1 MTHAPS
7 TLLLPA
13 PRPAVEPGS
22 TTTPAPRPGRRL
34 LLLGAGTM
42 TVSLALGIGP
52 ADAAPTLRRGSRGSS
67 VGRLQRNLADLGY
80 WCGRA
85 DGSFGHL
92 TQQAVWALQK
102 AADLKAD
109 GVVGPKTHRALD
121 RDTRPRPTIR
131 SGTAFEVDLSEQ
143 LLMCISGGRLTYILN
158 TSTGSG
164 KRYYSGGRWKTATT
178 PKGDFSMFRFPSRG
192 WQRAPLGTLYRPGY
206 YDRGWAMHGSTSIP
220 PYPASH
226 GCSRI
231 STAACDHLWDRSW
244 FRKGRRVLIH
254 S

>member
-1 MTHAPS
+1 MMET
-7 TLLLPA
+7 TIRENELPDLSHHQGPPHDA
-13 PRPAVEPGS
+13 RTIHPPPAR
-22 TTTPAPRPGRRL
+22 TPACRR
-34 LLLGAGTM
+34 AR
-42 TVSLALGIGP
+42 V
-52 ADAAPTLRRGSRGSS
+52 D
-67 VGRLQRNLADLGY
+67 
-80 WCGRA
+80 
-85 DGSFGHL
+85 HL

-206 YDRGWAMHGSTSIP
+206 YDRGWAVHGSTSIP